1 MLALILAYV
10 SLSDVINRN
19 NQSGSGLVGVL
30 LEVSEIS
37 VVWRMLNWIEVRSP
51 SGVPAHNPVL
61 LQRKV
66 IKLKVDQRS
75 LTINVPKGLRNNC

>member
-1 MLALILAYV
+1 MCHSQMLLIETT
-10 SLSDVINRN
+10 
-19 NQSGSGLVGVL
+19 NQGSGLVGVL

-37 VVWRMLNWIEVRSP
+37 VVCRMLNWIEVRSP

-75 LTINVPKGLRNNC
+75 PTAKVSKSLLNSCYTC